1 MQDENVS
8 KVYEYRLSSDIK
20 RKLQTLR
27 ELELPLSIKNGFISS
42 ANKSEGWSLGTNSQI
57 VENSNKAR
65 IAP

>member
-42 ANKSEGWSLGTNSQI
+42 ANKSEGWRHSSLVLI
-57 VENSNKAR
+57 L
-65 IAP
+65 